1 MIKDFFNLIF
11 PRCCLAC
18 QKALIS
24 EELLL
29 CTHCRLGLP
38 VTNYHLWEENPLLM
52 RFYGKITV
60 NGIYSYLKFIKGG
73 ITQKVLH
80 KIKYE
85 NYPEL
90 GQLLVTWFAYDL
102 IKAQKLLDIE
112 LIVPV
117 PLHKSRLRKR
127 GYNQS
132 NYIAKGIA
140 LASKIPFSDQVVER
154 SVKSAS
160 QALKGDRLERWQNV
174 HEIFKVSQP
183 EMVKGKHILVVD
195 DVLTTGA
202 TLEACAIPLLE
213 AECKAI
219 SFATLAVAI

>member
-24 EELLL
+24 DELLI
-29 CTHCRLGLP
+29 CTHCRLELP
-38 VTNYHLWEENPLLM
+38 VTNYHLWEENPLVM

-60 NGIYSYLKFIKGG
+60 KEVYSYLKFIKGG

-90 GQLLVTWFAYDL
+90 GQLLVTWFAHDL

-132 NYIAKGIA
+132 DYIARGIA
-140 LASKIPFSDQVVER
+140 SASKVPFSDQVLER
-154 SVKSAS
+154 SVKSES
-160 QALKGDRLERWQNV
+160 QAMKGDRLERWQNV
-174 HEIFKVSQP
+174 NKIFKVRRP
-183 EMVKGKHILVVD
+183 EEVKEKHILVVD

-202 TLEACAIPLLE
+202 TLEACAMPLLE
-213 AECKAI
+213 VECKAI